1 MFPNQEH
8 PWRSF
13 IIYLTI
19 RCPTVAGAIAVLW
32 GAVPQLK
39 RKVKETNQILF
50 KSSKG
55 QKENICGTNGS
66 PNAAVGYGTIDV
78 EKMIKIA
85 KEIYT
90 K

>member
-1 MFPNQEH
+1 
-8 PWRSF
+8 
-13 IIYLTI
+13 
-19 RCPTVAGAIAVLW
+19 
-32 GAVPQLK
+32 LK

-78 EKMIKIA
+78 DKMIKIG
-85 KEIYT
+85 KQMYS

>member
-1 MFPNQEH
+1 
-8 PWRSF
+8 
-13 IIYLTI
+13 
-19 RCPTVAGAIAVLW
+19 
-32 GAVPQLK
+32 LK

-78 EKMIKIA
+78 DKMIKIG
-85 KEIYT
+85 KQMFS